1 MTEPTNPHSEH
12 RPEDAAHDAAPPSH
26 VDADT
31 TAPDPAA
38 DTTASAPDIMEPAPD
53 IATLRAAAPVPPP
66 RGRSAVWPALAVL
79 AFLVLF
85 GAVAYL
91 YLNPVPPP
99 PGAAP
104 DEVASL
110 REQVQSLTARL
121 ASVTQTEAQLQQ
133 LVANQQS
140 APQAPAQPTDQ
151 GSSDALAALTQRV
164 TTLENRPAPPPPTP
178 APDLRPLE
186 QRVAALEHAPA
197 VDAVGHADF
206 AKLASRVDA
215 VAGRQDQ
222 LDGRLQAQE
231 AALSSKMDTLQGQ
244 VGMLDQRVGAVAK
257 AADGAAG
264 TLGAVQQKTTR
275 LAQLAA
281 ARAALDEGQPL
292 GPMQDAPTALARF
305 ATAAPPTLAHLRLTF
320 PAAAQAAADASR
332 PADDAKTG
340 FWDRVEGKAES
351 LVTVRRGDRV
361 LVGDPSA
368 GVLARARA
376 ALDAGDLA
384 GAVAAVNT
392 LTGPAAAPLA
402 GWKSEAQSLLDA
414 RAALAA
420 LEAHA

>member
-1 MTEPTNPHSEH
+1 MSEPTTPHPEH
-12 RPEDAAHDAAPPSH
+12 RPEDAAHDAAPPSPI
-26 VDADT
+26 DANT
-31 TAPDPAA
+31 TAPESAA
-38 DTTASAPDIMEPAPD
+38 DTTEPTPDITEPAPD
-53 IATLRAAAPVPPP
+53 TATPVPPA
-66 RGRSAVWPALAVL
+66 RRRSVVWPALTVL

-91 YLNPVPPP
+91 FLNPVPPP

-104 DEVASL
+104 DEVAAL

-140 APQAPAQPTDQ
+140 APSAPAPAQSTDQ
-151 GSSDALAALTQRV
+151 ASSDALAALAQRV
-164 TTLENRPAPPPPTP
+164 TTLENRPAPPPAP

-186 QRVAALEHAPA
+186 QRVAALEHAPS
-197 VDAVGHADF
+197 VDAVSHADF

-222 LDGRLQAQE
+222 IDGRLQAQE
-231 AALSSKMDTLQGQ
+231 AALSSKVDALQAQ
-244 VGMLDQRVGAVAK
+244 VGALSQQVGTVAR

-281 ARAALDEGQPL
+281 ARAALDEGKPL
-292 GPMQDAPTALARF
+292 GPIQDAPPALARF
-305 ATAAPPTLAHLRLTF
+305 ATTPPPTLAHLRLTF

-332 PADDAKTG
+332 PADDAKAG
-340 FWDRVEGKAES
+340 FWQRVQGQAES
-351 LVTVRRGDRV
+351 LVTIRRGDHV
-361 LVGDPSA
+361 VVGDPSA
-368 GVLARARA
+368 GVLERARA

-392 LTGPAAAPLA
+392 LSGAAAAPLA
-402 GWKSEAQSLLDA
+402 AWKAEAQSLLDA

>member
-1 MTEPTNPHSEH
+1 MEST
-12 RPEDAAHDAAPPSH
+12 
-26 VDADT
+26 
-31 TAPDPAA
+31 
-38 DTTASAPDIMEPAPD
+38 PDITEPAPD
-53 IATLRAAAPVPPP
+53 TAVPVAPA
-66 RGRSAVWPALAVL
+66 RRRSVFWPALSVL

-85 GAVAYL
+85 AAVAYL

-99 PGAAP
+99 PGAGS

-110 REQVQSLTARL
+110 RDQVQSLTARL

-140 APQAPAQPTDQ
+140 APPASAPAQTTDQ
-151 GSSDALAALTQRV
+151 ASSDALAALTQRV
-164 TTLENRPAPPPPTP
+164 AALENRPAPPPPTP

-186 QRVAALEHAPA
+186 QRVAALEHAPS
-197 VDAVGHADF
+197 VDAVSHADL
-206 AKLASRVDA
+206 AKLASRIDA

-222 LDGRLQAQE
+222 VDGRLQAQE
-231 AALSSKMDTLQGQ
+231 AAITSKLAAAQGQLAAAQGQIDTLGQ
-244 VGMLDQRVGAVAK
+244 QVGAVAK

-275 LAQLAA
+275 ISQLAA
-281 ARAALDEGQPL
+281 ARAALDEGKPL
-292 GPMQDAPTALARF
+292 GPIADAPPVLARF
-305 ATAAPPTLAHLRLTF
+305 ATASPPTLAHLRLTF

-332 PADDAKTG
+332 PADDTKAG
-340 FWDRVEGKAES
+340 FWQRVAGQAES
-351 LVTVRRGDRV
+351 LVTIRRGDHV
-361 LVGDPSA
+361 VVGDPSA
-368 GVLARARA
+368 GVIARARA

-392 LTGPAAAPLA
+392 LSGPAAAPLA
-402 GWKSEAQSLLDA
+402 AWKAEAQSLLDA